1 MQLDSASPS
10 IALCSKM
17 YIPRNI
23 ENKSMY
29 WELFRRFRDRHYDL
43 SMMLERLVVETLE
56 TLSFRIRGR
65 AMTGLN
71 IQLLHRKVVSKMV
84 HTGER

>member
-1 MQLDSASPS
+1 
-10 IALCSKM
+10 
-17 YIPRNI
+17 
-23 ENKSMY
+23 MY
-29 WELFRRFRDRHYDL
+29 WELFRRFGDRHYDL

-56 TLSFRIRGR
+56 TLSFIIRGR

-84 HTGER
+84 YTGER